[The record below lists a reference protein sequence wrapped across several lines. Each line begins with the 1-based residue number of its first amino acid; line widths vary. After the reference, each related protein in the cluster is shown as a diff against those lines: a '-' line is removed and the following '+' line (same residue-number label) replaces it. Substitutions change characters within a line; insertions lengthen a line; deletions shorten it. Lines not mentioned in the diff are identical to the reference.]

1 MKKKYALIGIIILT
15 ILLSLLLFFK
25 ITKPK
30 KKEKLE
36 KPKITVTPKEDIDLI
51 AEKLIEKINNYHLDY
66 YSKYPEITFTNESD
80 EDTLLATYAYI
91 LENNGTFNKE
101 SVDRY
106 HKEVFNIDINEHK
119 DLKCYA
125 GDGILYK
132 FDTQKNEYIEDCGN
146 IDELCHSHGG
156 LVVNNPL
163 FIKNKEIT
171 KEGNEYT
178 ISVNQ
183 IYGLN
188 VVDSDG
194 YFYSDNEYKN
204 KISDLDIFLDNTKND
219 IGMPDTSKVN
229 LEEVK
234 KHYNDNYEKYKNN
247 LPIYKYTFK
256 KESDD
261 FYLIKFKKQVIEW
274 KRF

>member
-106 HKEVFNIDINEHK
+106 HKEVF
-119 DLKCYA
+119 
-125 GDGILYK
+125 
-132 FDTQKNEYIEDCGN
+132 
-146 IDELCHSHGG
+146 
-156 LVVNNPL
+156 
-163 FIKNKEIT
+163 
-171 KEGNEYT
+171 
-178 ISVNQ
+178 
-183 IYGLN
+183 
-188 VVDSDG
+188 
-194 YFYSDNEYKN
+194 
-204 KISDLDIFLDNTKND
+204 
-219 IGMPDTSKVN
+219 KV
-229 LEEVK
+229 
-234 KHYNDNYEKYKNN
+234 
-247 LPIYKYTFK
+247 
-256 KESDD
+256 
-261 FYLIKFKKQVIEW
+261 W
-274 KRF
+274 